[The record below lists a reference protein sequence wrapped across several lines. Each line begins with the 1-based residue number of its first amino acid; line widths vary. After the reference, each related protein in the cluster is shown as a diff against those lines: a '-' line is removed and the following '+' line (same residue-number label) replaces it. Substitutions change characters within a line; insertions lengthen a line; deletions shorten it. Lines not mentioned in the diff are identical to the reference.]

1 MSERIEKMKR
11 VLEQRLESVTIVAE
25 ATHLRHNLSAIIRT
39 AEAFGIADVHLISG
53 DQKKVS
59 GAAKGAEKWVDMSI
73 YKNTKQCL
81 DKLKDEGYTIWVADL
96 QDDVKT
102 PETLPIEGKVAVV
115 MGTELSGVS
124 DVAKEMADGA
134 VIIPMYGLTQ
144 SLNVSVASAC
154 LLQRLTTRKR
164 AFIGQAG
171 DMKEERKQAL
181 LRKWIERDE
190 KEKLRRQK
198 RILQAEKTS

>member
-11 VLEQRLESVTIVAE
+11 VLEHRLESVTIVAE

-39 AEAFGIADVHLISG
+39 AESFGLSDVHLIS
-53 DQKKVS
+53 DNDKKMS
-59 GAAKGAEKWVDMSI
+59 GAAKGAEKWVDLNI
-73 YKNTKQCL
+73 YKNTEQCL
-81 DKLKDEGYTIWVADL
+81 LGLKSNGFTIWVADL
-96 QDDVKT
+96 QDEIKT
-102 PETLPIEGKVAVV
+102 PETLPVEGKIAIV

-124 DVAKEMADGA
+124 AVAKELSDGA

-164 AFIGQAG
+164 EFLGQSG
-171 DMKEERKQAL
+171 DMTEERKEKL
-181 LRKWIERDE
+181 LKKWIDRDE
-190 KEKLRRQK
+190 KEKLRRQNRVSK
-198 RILQAEKTS
+198 NRSE

>member
-11 VLEQRLESVTIVAE
+11 VLEHRLESVTIVAE

-39 AEAFGIADVHLISG
+39 AESFGLSDVHLIS
-53 DQKKVS
+53 DDDKKMS
-59 GAAKGAEKWVDMSI
+59 GAAKGAEKWVDLNI
-73 YKNTKQCL
+73 YKNTEQCL
-81 DKLKDEGYTIWVADL
+81 LGLKSNGFTIWVADL
-96 QDDVKT
+96 QDEIKT
-102 PETLPIEGKVAVV
+102 PETLPVEGKIAIV

-124 DVAKEMADGA
+124 AVAKELSDGA

-164 AFIGQAG
+164 EFLGQSG
-171 DMKEERKQAL
+171 DMTEERKEKL
-181 LRKWIERDE
+181 LKKWIDRDE
-190 KEKLRRQK
+190 KEKLRRQNRVSK
-198 RILQAEKTS
+198 NRSE

>member
-11 VLEQRLESVTIVAE
+11 VLEHRLESVTIVAE

-39 AEAFGIADVHLISG
+39 AESFGISDVHLIS
-53 DQKKVS
+53 DDDKKMS
-59 GAAKGAEKWVDMSI
+59 GAAKGAEKWVDLNI
-73 YKNTKQCL
+73 YKNTERCL
-81 DKLKDEGYTIWVADL
+81 KLLKSHGFTIWVADL
-96 QDDVKT
+96 QDEIKT
-102 PETLPIEGKVAVV
+102 PETLPVEGKIAIV

-124 DVAKEMADGA
+124 AVAKALSDGA

-164 AFIGQAG
+164 EFLGQSG
-171 DMKEERKQAL
+171 DMTEERKEKL
-181 LRKWIERDE
+181 LKKWIDRDE
-190 KEKLRRQK
+190 KEKLRRQNRVSK
-198 RILQAEKTS
+198 NRSE

>member
-1 MSERIEKMKR
+1 
-11 VLEQRLESVTIVAE
+11 
-25 ATHLRHNLSAIIRT
+25 
-39 AEAFGIADVHLISG
+39 LISNES
-53 DQKKVS
+53 KKIS
-59 GAAKGAEKWVDMSI
+59 GAAKGAEKWVNMNI

-81 DKLKDEGYTIWVADL
+81 DQLKKDGYTIWIADL

-102 PETLPIEGKVAVV
+102 PETLPIEGKVAIV

-154 LLQRLTTRKR
+154 LLQRLSARKR
-164 AFIGQAG
+164 ESLGQDG
-171 DMKEERKQAL
+171 DMSPKRQEEL
-181 LRKWIERDE
+181 LAQWIERDE
-190 KEKLRRQK
+190 KESVRRQN
-198 RILQAEKTS
+198 RILVAENLLE